1 MSQARADPSRNEI
14 PQEQRPRV
22 LAAAILNNLLRRR
35 QVLRILLQ
43 QRRKLQLM
51 GTAAP
56 LTDLHRMRALQHAP
70 VLPNEVQRAHARRC
84 RQHWMR
90 AKKLAAGGA
99 GVAEGAGSSGG
110 ACRSLASRRSW
121 AKHTSSRC
129 CASANQEYRAP
140 RKHLKASRLTAL
152 SRQHQHPH
160 EASLLPIPRQQQ
172 YQQPAGASPPSSW
185 RGPSSWQPW
194 RQSAPSAPWFHTT

>member
-35 QVLRILLQ
+35 QVLNILLQ

-56 LTDLHRMRALQHAP
+56 LTDLHQMRALQHAP

-90 AKKLAAGGA
+90 AKKLDIGIRAQVEAFYEA
-99 GVAEGAGSSGG
+99 KLSTSAKVVVNEGAIISV
-110 ACRSLASRRSW
+110 
-121 AKHTSSRC
+121 
-129 CASANQEYRAP
+129 SADHLLWLPLLNVAP
-140 RKHLKASRLTAL
+140 L
-152 SRQHQHPH
+152 
-160 EASLLPIPRQQQ
+160 
-172 YQQPAGASPPSSW
+172 
-185 RGPSSWQPW
+185 
-194 RQSAPSAPWFHTT
+194 